1 MINNVGLKY
10 FIGVARSGSIR
21 RAAEQL
27 HVAASAISRQIQM
40 LEEELN
46 AELFER
52 HRGQKSLRLTA
63 AGELLL
69 NYTRLIENEL
79 DQVRADIRAI
89 DTLQKGTVRL
99 GVSESF
105 SREFLPGFLHRFHAQ
120 YPGISFNVIVGGG
133 GKLVELLGKDEID
146 VALAYRAPDAFDV
159 QVIAETHVTPC
170 LLVSATHPFANRR
183 SVDIE
188 ECGEIEI
195 ALPDE
200 SLTIRE
206 SYVRMF
212 SKARIRPRTIL
223 VTNSFELMRAAAVS
237 GLCNAIVNKYF
248 GNYKVPRGSGMSRC
262 MAKVSSDG
270 PCACAYT
277 RVEVYLCR
285 SSCSSNNFRQRWT
298 PWTRAANES
307 ALANPRHL
315 PLVQLR

>member
-99 GVSESF
+99 GASESF
-105 SREFLPGFLHRFHAQ
+105 SREFLPSFLHRFHSQ
-120 YPGISFNVIVGGG
+120 YPGITFNVIVGGG
-133 GKLVELLGKDEID
+133 GKLVELLAKDEID

-248 GNYKVPRGSGMSRC
+248 GNYKVPRGLRYVPLHGEGVERWPLRLCVHTGRSLPVSVKLFIEQLQAEMDAVDESR
-262 MAKVSSDG
+262 
-270 PCACAYT
+270 
-277 RVEVYLCR
+277 
-285 SSCSSNNFRQRWT
+285 Q
-298 PWTRAANES
+298 
-307 ALANPRHL
+307 
-315 PLVQLR
+315 